1 MSTAGKVLVVLVM
14 LVSIACLI
22 LAGGVAQLHYNANQR
37 LQKLDS
43 DLEKAQA
50 AIATTRD
57 EIAQTRD
64 QTNIMQE
71 NLDREIATLRAKQTD
86 LERTRSQV
94 TDMLARLQSD
104 LKTVNDTIASARE
117 SIQVRV
123 AEFNADT
130 TAMDDLRR
138 RVNELKATNSEMVG
152 RLQSLRDQFQKSYHD
167 SLQRIGSRR

>member
-14 LVSIACLI
+14 LVSIGCLI

-50 AIATTRD
+50 GIDTTRL

-64 QTNIMQE
+64 LTNIMQE
-71 NLDREIATLRAKQTD
+71 NLDREIAALRSQQTD

-94 TDMLARLQSD
+94 TDMLARLQAD

-117 SIQVRV
+117 SHQVRI

-130 TAMDDLRR
+130 GAMDDLRR
-138 RVNELKATNSEMVG
+138 RVNELKATNSEMTG

>member
-14 LVSIACLI
+14 LVSIGCLI

-37 LQKLDS
+37 LQKLDA

-50 AIATTRD
+50 AIDATRR
-57 EIAQTRD
+57 EIAQTAD
-64 QTNIMQE
+64 QTNISQE
-71 NLDREIATLRAKQTD
+71 KLDREIAALRSQQTD

-94 TDMLARLQSD
+94 TDMLAHLQAD
-104 LKTVNDTIASARE
+104 LKTVNETIAAAKE
-117 SIQVRV
+117 SLEIRV

-130 TAMDDLRR
+130 SAMDDLRR
-138 RVNELKATNSEMVG
+138 RVNELKSTNSEMVG
-152 RLQSLRDQFQKSYHD
+152 RLQSLRDSFQKSYHD